1 MEELMTAEQLVART
15 MYLLSRAAT
24 IGVCPG
30 RVRALI
36 QHLECVAAYST
47 PIPPPIPVQTLPAI
61 PDETRH
67 PLHSK
72 PYRPFQSKV
81 GHPFQNK
88 PATQAG

>member
-36 QHLECVAAYST
+36 QHLECVASDT
-47 PIPPPIPVQTLPAI
+47 TLDPAI
-61 PDETRH
+61 RSMSQSLIGDWQAAQVEQFGEQELVQEVRH
-67 PLHSK
+67 
-72 PYRPFQSKV
+72 
-81 GHPFQNK
+81 
-88 PATQAG
+88 

>member
-36 QHLECVAAYST
+36 QHLECVASDT
-47 PIPPPIPVQTLPAI
+47 TLDPAI
-61 PDETRH
+61 RSMSQSLIGDWQAAQVEQFGEQELAQEVRH
-67 PLHSK
+67 
-72 PYRPFQSKV
+72 
-81 GHPFQNK
+81 
-88 PATQAG
+88 